1 MKIAVI
7 GTQCIGKSTFI
18 EDFMKQWPMYKTPER
33 TYRDII
39 NERGLSINQQGDEK
53 SQRAILDALVDEVT
67 TAKGDHIIF
76 NRCVLDNIIYSM
88 WLNAKGKVSDSFVK
102 ESINIARE
110 TLVFFDIILFCPITK
125 HSPINIE
132 KAPQRDIDPVFRNEI
147 DVLFKSLMDAYNKHS
162 KVYFPFDHDLGCPAI
177 IEIFGTPEERI
188 KLAQFYINDKGNI
201 YGEDDTLLDPNKLD
215 ETGKALAREV
225 FSIR

>member
-7 GTQCIGKSTFI
+7 GTQCIGKTTFI
-18 EDFMKQWPMYKTPER
+18 EDFKKQWPMYKSPIR
-33 TYRDII
+33 TYRDTI
-39 NERGLSINQQGDEK
+39 NEENLSINESGTEA

-76 NRCVLDNIIYSM
+76 NRCVLDNIVYSM

-125 HSPINIE
+125 HSPVNIE
-132 KAPQRDIDPVFRNEI
+132 EAPQRSIDPVFRNEVDI
-147 DVLFKSLMDAYNKHS
+147 LFKSLMDAYNKHS
-162 KVYFPFDHDLGCPAI
+162 KVYFPFDNDLGCPAI
-177 IEIFGTPEERI
+177 IEIFGSPEERI

-201 YGEDDTLLDPNKLD
+201 YGEEDTLLDPNKLD

-225 FSIR
+225 FGIR

>member
-18 EDFMKQWPMYKTPER
+18 EDFKKQWPMYESPKR
-33 TYRDII
+33 TYRDTI
-39 NERGLSINQQGDEK
+39 NEENLSINQEGTEK

-76 NRCVLDNIIYSM
+76 NRCVMDNIVYSM

-132 KAPQRDIDPVFRNEI
+132 QAPQRDVDPIFRNEV
-147 DVLFKSLMDAYNKHS
+147 DVLFKSLMDAYTKHS

-177 IEIFGTPEERI
+177 IEIFGSPEERI

-225 FSIR
+225 FGIR